1 MSPEPL
7 DEVTHRTSRGGNC
20 EPWGYKAIEGSD
32 ERTRKT
38 NPPHPPQQDRHPG
51 IQQKADF
58 VKTLRGIPSPGWV
71 AAQPPTQRTTLP
83 FADPSP
89 SLRSSPWPPPHSS
102 ILRCWTKQLQ
112 SCALAQVCVWHEF
125 SWEPR
130 HEVRGCTPITRNLA
144 TPTFLSSVGKSG

>member
-20 EPWGYKAIEGSD
+20 ELWGYKAIEGSD

-38 NPPHPPQQDRHPG
+38 NPPPPTTGSAPQNSTTG
-51 IQQKADF
+51 F
-58 VKTLRGIPSPGWV
+58 VKTLRGIPSPGSV
-71 AAQPPTQRTTLP
+71 AAQPPPRQTTLL

-89 SLRSSPWPPPHSS
+89 SLCSPPWPPLHSS
-102 ILRCWTKQLQ
+102 ILRCWIEPLQ

-130 HEVRGCTPITRNLA
+130 HEVRGCTPITRSLA
-144 TPTFLSSVGKSG
+144 TLTFLSLVGKSG